1 MKYVIVN
8 DICSFFYKY
17 KLYVLIFLIT
27 ILASVVVQKL
37 VGVPLDQ
44 DLFLS
49 SLGFRTSLDYGLMAF
64 LLFVFNCG
72 VRIFVVA
79 QIFNNDVKNGLE
91 NIFLRMNLN
100 KWINIKCFSIFLL
113 NTILTFLLY
122 ISLMIIFAIN
132 NIMLNTTLKYVF
144 INIIFFSFVEYLFLL
159 IYLIAKKFKWIIPI
173 FIVVFLLCARFILV
187 DVTVMIEKI
196 IIFILTTLFIL
207 VLIKIITRK
216 NFIQIFE

>member
-8 DICSFFYKY
+8 DIYSFFNKY
-17 KLYVLIFLIT
+17 KLYVLMFLLT
-27 ILASVVVQKL
+27 ILSSVVVQKL
-37 VGVPLDQ
+37 IGVPVDQ

-49 SLGFRTSLDYGLMAF
+49 SLGFRTNLDYGLIPF
-64 LLFVFNCG
+64 LLFILNCG
-72 VRIFVVA
+72 IHIFVVA

-100 KWINIKCFSIFLL
+100 KWINVKCFSIFLL
-113 NTILTFLLY
+113 NTILTLLLY

-132 NIMLNTTLKYVF
+132 NVILNTTLKYVF
-144 INIIFFSFVEYLFLL
+144 INIIFFSFIEYLFLL
-159 IYLIAKKFKWIIPI
+159 IYLIAKRFKWTIPV
-173 FIVVFLLCARFILV
+173 FVVGFLLCTRFILV
-187 DVTVMIEKI
+187 DITVMMENV
-196 IIFILTTLFIL
+196 IIFILITLFIL